1 MEKMVAYYWQEL
13 NKRYSSNQVFL
24 ILLYWTLSVY
34 QQIMKGKEPPD
45 KIEDW
50 RFYLRFLFEEA
61 MNYDLK
67 ESAVRLSDRIE
78 WTLLANDKP
87 TTEVLEHFSWDMAKY
102 FGGNRELS
110 EKSMTEKLQETMDAL
125 IQTAESNML
134 YSMTP
139 VSIKNIGKSF
149 FMYSHVKSIADFC
162 CGGGGLGIAVWQQ
175 LKEPEKTAYYGMDMD
190 SVMCDICTLMTYI
203 CGISQSIVR
212 GRDILSNIETQD
224 SEKYDLV
231 LLDVPRGQNRK
242 FQTREYESLLKDIG
256 QRNIFA
262 DWLYILRALNAMSD
276 SGRGMVIVTPGTLT
290 RKNEDK
296 LRRKIV
302 SYDWIEAVVTLPAN
316 LYANTRTGS
325 EIILF
330 NKKKEKNRQNKILFI
345 DISKYFLRDN
355 RNSYS
360 ISQDGIDLATDIFHK
375 YYEVHGISSIVDVSR
390 IDEEICSL
398 KPLRYMG
405 MQKKKDTNVQTLSL
419 GDIAHIARGV
429 QLKKEEE
436 EALCLNGTAFYLNI
450 RDIQEGRICYED
462 ARRISPKSRDW
473 HEKFEIRED
482 DILITSKGAS
492 FKIAIVEE
500 NPPEAYICG
509 NLTLLRVNQ
518 SVYHPYILYEF
529 LTSEEGLSLLES
541 IQSGTT
547 IRILNN
553 TNLERLPIPLYNS
566 EIINQVGN
574 QLKEKRKKYETELR
588 QIVESYQVERKIL
601 LELVGMKA

>member
-1 MEKMVAYYWQEL
+1 MEKMIAYYWQDL
-13 NKRYSSNQVFL
+13 NKRYSSNQVFFM
-24 ILLYWTLSVY
+24 LLYWTLSIY
-34 QQIMKGKEPPD
+34 QQIMEGKEAPD

-50 RFYLRFLFEEA
+50 RFYLRSLFEET

-78 WTLLANDKP
+78 WTLLENDK
-87 TTEVLEHFSWDMAKY
+87 TTAEVLKHFSEDIEKY
-102 FGGNRELS
+102 FCGNRYIS
-110 EKSMTEKLQETMDAL
+110 EKNMTEKLQETMDAL
-125 IQTAESNML
+125 IQTAEGNTL

-139 VSIKNIGKSF
+139 VSIKNIGKGF
-149 FMYSHVKSIADFC
+149 FAHSHADNIADFC

-175 LKEPEKTAYYGMDMD
+175 LKEPERAAYYGMDMD
-190 SVMCDICTLMTYI
+190 SVMCDICTLMTYL
-203 CGISQSIVR
+203 CGISKSIVR
-212 GRDILSNIETQD
+212 GKDILSNVEAQD

-231 LLDVPRGQNRK
+231 LLDVPRGQNRNI
-242 FQTREYESLLKDIG
+242 QTKEYESLLKDTG

-262 DWLYILRALNAMSD
+262 DWIYILRALNAMND
-276 SGRGMVIVTPGTLT
+276 SGRGMVIVTSGTLT
-290 RKNEDK
+290 RKNEEK
-296 LRRKIV
+296 LRKNIV
-302 SYDWIEAVVTLPAN
+302 SRDWIEAVVTLPAN

-330 NKKKEKNRQNKILFI
+330 NKKKEKKRQKKILFI
-345 DISKYFLRDN
+345 DINKYFLRDN
-355 RNSYS
+355 RNFYS
-360 ISQDGIDLATDIFHK
+360 ISQEGIDLATDIFHK
-375 YYEVHGISSIVDVSR
+375 YYEVQGISSIVDISQ
-390 IDEEICSL
+390 IDEEVCSL

-405 MQKKKDTNVQTLSL
+405 MQKKKDTNIQTLCL

-450 RDIQEGRICYED
+450 KDIREGRIRYED
-462 ARRISPKSRDW
+462 ARRISPKSGDW
-473 HEKFEIRED
+473 HKKFEIQED

-492 FKIAIVEE
+492 FKIAIVGE
-500 NPPEAYICG
+500 NPPETYICG
-509 NLTLLRVNQ
+509 NLTLLRVNK

-529 LTSEEGLSLLES
+529 LTSEEGLSALES

-553 TNLERLPIPLYNS
+553 TNLERLQIPLYNP
-566 EIINQVGN
+566 EIMNQVGN

-601 LELVGMKA
+601 LELIGMEA